1 MPLLLV
7 RHAVALRRR
16 DWSKPDHLRP
26 LTPRGYAQADVLVDV
41 LEPYGV
47 TRILSSPYVRCVETV
62 EPLAAKLGLPVET
75 VDALA
80 EGAGD
85 DAARLVP
92 AMEGAVVLC
101 SHGDV
106 IPELFD
112 VLAPDADLTDPS
124 FPCEKGSTW
133 VVDDDR
139 RRATYLAPPATD
151 PR

>member
-16 DWSKPDHLRP
+16 DWSKPDRDRP
-26 LTPRGYAQADVLVDV
+26 LTPKGYAQAQALVDV
-41 LEPYGV
+41 LSPFAVE
-47 TRILSSPYVRCVETV
+47 RILSSPYVRCVETV

-85 DAARLVP
+85 AAARLAP
-92 AMEGAVVLC
+92 GLTGSVVLC

-106 IPELFD
+106 VPELFD
-112 VLAPDADLTDPS
+112 ALAPDAVLDEPG
-124 FPCEKGSTW
+124 FPCGKGSTW
-133 VVDDDR
+133 VLDDDR
-139 RRATYLAPPATD
+139 RRARYLPPPEGAA
-151 PR
+151 